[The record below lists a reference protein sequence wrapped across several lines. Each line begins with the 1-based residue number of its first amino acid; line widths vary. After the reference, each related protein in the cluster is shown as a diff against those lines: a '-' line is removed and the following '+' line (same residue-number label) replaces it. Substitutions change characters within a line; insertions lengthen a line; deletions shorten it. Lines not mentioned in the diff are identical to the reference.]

1 MLTNSNVAEEQIHA
15 MGITNQRETTILW
28 NKKTGSPVHNAIVWQ
43 DRRTASLC
51 ESLKEKGKSSV
62 FLKKLV

>member
-1 MLTNSNVAEEQIHA
+1 

-28 NKKTGSPVHNAIVWQ
+28 NKKTGAPVHNAIVWQ

-51 ESLKEKGKSSV
+51 ESLKEKENLQY
-62 FLKKLV
+62 FMKKLV